1 MFGGTAEAGAWTSL
15 FGAVGEYFY
24 HSNLKTPRWLGLLI
38 QRPEHHSVHHQLG
51 VHSFNFG
58 DLTVWDRLFGTFRDT
73 DEFAARCGF
82 PGRQEEKLGAMLC
95 FRDVYDERALP
106 TPAVTLSNQVDPLRP
121 GDRGDTAA
129 QVQSSLGRAWPDA
142 MRRFCG

>member
-1 MFGGTAEAGAWTSL
+1 VFGGTAEAGAWTSL

-24 HSNLKTPRWLGLLI
+24 HSNLKTPRWLGLFI
-38 QRPEHHSVHHQLG
+38 QRPEHHSIHHQLG

-82 PGRQEEKLGAMLC
+82 PGRQEKSSARCCASGTCMTSAPT
-95 FRDVYDERALP
+95 RSWRHRRAG
-106 TPAVTLSNQVDPLRP
+106 TVTTGPRWL
-121 GDRGDTAA
+121 
-129 QVQSSLGRAWPDA
+129 DA